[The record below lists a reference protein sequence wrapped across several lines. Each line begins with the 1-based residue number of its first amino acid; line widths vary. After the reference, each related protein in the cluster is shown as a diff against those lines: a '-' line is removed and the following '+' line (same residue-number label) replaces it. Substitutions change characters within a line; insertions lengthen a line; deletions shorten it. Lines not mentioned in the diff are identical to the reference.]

1 MVRKM
6 IINGEPKTIQA
17 TTLSELLMIES
28 IDPAAKFIAV
38 AINGS
43 VILRQSW
50 SITQLKSGDSVE
62 IVQPAPGG

>member
-43 VILRQSW
+43 VIPQSW